1 MNGKKFLLLL
11 PIGLAFLLGTVTLV
25 ASISPAAV
33 GQQQQGTTA
42 NNTTISTAGTL
53 DCQTAASTL
62 GGMVIPNPTGVCDVA
77 VPRQGLQV
85 QDSST
90 GVALN
95 NLLVINPLFEF
106 TQVPNQATTGA
117 ANQTMVYGFAEF
129 ALMDGELSSAIRLLS
144 NSSWNVVAVHNHVIG
159 ESPSM
164 IFAHAIANGDINTL
178 VRDART
184 ILDGVMT
191 QTQSQSG
198 NQTSTTA
205 GNGAGNA
212 TTTGGGTTGGNMTN
226 NSSPSGITGGTTT
239 GEGATTGGGVGTF
252 GGGGGTA
259 PGPGVGTTEGDQ
271 QEGGGGGTTTGG
283 EGNASGGVPG
293 TTGGA
298 AGPQV
303 RP

>member
-33 GQQQQGTTA
+33 GQQQQQQQQQGTTA
-42 NNTTISTAGTL
+42 NNTAMPTAGTL

-117 ANQTMVYGFAEF
+117 
-129 ALMDGELSSAIRLLS
+129 
-144 NSSWNVVAVHNHVIG
+144 
-159 ESPSM
+159 
-164 IFAHAIANGDINTL
+164 
-178 VRDART
+178 
-184 ILDGVMT
+184 
-191 QTQSQSG
+191 
-198 NQTSTTA
+198 
-205 GNGAGNA
+205 
-212 TTTGGGTTGGNMTN
+212 
-226 NSSPSGITGGTTT
+226 
-239 GEGATTGGGVGTF
+239 
-252 GGGGGTA
+252 
-259 PGPGVGTTEGDQ
+259 
-271 QEGGGGGTTTGG
+271 
-283 EGNASGGVPG
+283 
-293 TTGGA
+293 
-298 AGPQV
+298 
-303 RP
+303 